1 MAQKCRFSQDGTIR
15 ALQHETPFCLGMKGG
30 ATTVGTE
37 PVLDSCSA
45 PSATFVIGFSNS
57 SSSGKE
63 TPFLRHLYEKCI
75 ILPKQARDKHRENS
89 KKSGVSLGNGTI
101 VQKASGLCLTTS
113 DFPTPGGRYQPM
125 KKQGAIILAT

>member
-1 MAQKCRFSQDGTIR
+1 MQDGTIR
-15 ALQHETPFCLGMKGG
+15 TLQHDTPFCLGIKGG

-57 SSSGKE
+57 SSSG
-63 TPFLRHLYEKCI
+63 
-75 ILPKQARDKHRENS
+75 
-89 KKSGVSLGNGTI
+89 NGTI
-101 VQKASGLCLTTS
+101 VQKESGLCLTTS